1 MGEFATSLLQIG
13 ERLLVGADL
22 NTVQGY
28 TYPELGRDGIE
39 FRFTAMV
46 TSIKANKTVSIKKS
60 NQKDF
65 ERNVISVSSRLLRRH
80 DDQSGPFGQI

>member
-1 MGEFATSLLQIG
+1 MGEFATSLLQVG

-28 TYPELGRDGIE
+28 TYPEMGRDGIE

-46 TSIKANKTVSIKKS
+46 TSIKANKTVSC
-60 NQKDF
+60 
-65 ERNVISVSSRLLRRH
+65 
-80 DDQSGPFGQI
+80 GPAPQENILMASCF